1 MVKLFLAIFLL
12 LAGIMA
18 QDQKMFWD
26 GNDWIQLTDRASS
39 YPRFEYLVKASYLNG
54 IQDGRLYDYYK
65 LWAVDSL
72 LVTEY
77 LKPELDDY
85 LSTSELV
92 RTLDIFYKEPMKR
105 YIPIA
110 SAILIVNMIAQG
122 QPSSV
127 IEEYTEK
134 SKDWINHLTIEFQDQ
149 DKYSI
154 MRKKVKAKKKD

>member
-1 MVKLFLAIFLL
+1 
-12 LAGIMA
+12 
-18 QDQKMFWD
+18 
-26 GNDWIQLTDRASS
+26 
-39 YPRFEYLVKASYLNG
+39 
-54 IQDGRLYDYYK
+54 
-65 LWAVDSL
+65 
-72 LVTEY
+72 
-77 LKPELDDY
+77 
-85 LSTSELV
+85 
-92 RTLDIFYKEPMKR
+92 MKR

-134 SKDWINHLTIEFQDQ
+134 SKDWINRLTIEFQDQ